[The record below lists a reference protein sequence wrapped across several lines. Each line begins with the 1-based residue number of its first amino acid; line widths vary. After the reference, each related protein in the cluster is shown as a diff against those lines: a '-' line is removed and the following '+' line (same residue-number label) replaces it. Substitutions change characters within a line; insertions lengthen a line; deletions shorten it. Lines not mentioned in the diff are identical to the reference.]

1 MREAS
6 EQDNGCAS
14 MSLTAFTIADHTLL
28 VRVAVQLIHRVRGA
42 ADERIWREVVRGP
55 PWEQNLY

>member
-1 MREAS
+1 
-6 EQDNGCAS
+6 